1 MLSTPVPA
9 TPVLDVPHLQRR
21 ALSIALLILS
31 PGCFIQAWILAGQ
44 PQTAAHEP
52 WTFSLVGAIALSCL
66 LALRLTRVPVQIMS
80 ACVLLLAI
88 FTIEQRLITVFLTD
102 QLLPAG
108 SHLFPP
114 IVAYV
119 PVIFA
124 LGFLLLPVR
133 ISLLVSAMV
142 WLLIVATLFVGL
154 LPLATDGVPR
164 SGLLELGLFSLVG
177 MPTFFVLLYATGYY
191 QREISVLQAAASEA
205 DSMRRLLRDNEHARR
220 ELAQANEALSRQ
232 NQDLEHFS
240 AAISHDLK
248 SPIQTMAMM
257 AQMILARDE
266 ALTEETRKDLQ
277 SVVHNAHDAHVLMDA
292 LVRFTRLRR
301 SGVALDEVALGF
313 ELAELRKRYSGV
325 VDGKQRQID
334 IQAGL
339 PTLRCDR
346 MLVQEAFRNL
356 IDNAFKY
363 NDKAE
368 QRVEIGCRTVG
379 KEGVV
384 LFVRDN
390 GIGIEPRDQGRV
402 FDMFKRLNRTREFGD
417 GHGVGLAFVKRIIE
431 LHGGWITVE
440 STPGQGTTFLFTLEP
455 KNRKAA

>member
-1 MLSTPVPA
+1 MPVAPAEDSTA
-9 TPVLDVPHLQRR
+9 TKAERLQRR
-21 ALSIALLILS
+21 ALVIAVLILA
-31 PGCFIQAWILAGQ
+31 PGCFVEAWILANLDG
-44 PQTAAHEP
+44 TAAHEP
-52 WTFSLVGAIALSCL
+52 WTFVAVGIVALLITAVSAVARPPIKLFGSLILVLSL
-66 LALRLTRVPVQIMS
+66 FAV
-80 ACVLLLAI
+80 
-88 FTIEQRLITVFLTD
+88 EQRIVTVFVTG
-102 QLLPAG
+102 QVQAPG
-108 SHLFPP
+108 SHLFLP
-114 IVAYV
+114 IISYV

-124 LGFLLLPVR
+124 LAFLMLPARMSFV
-133 ISLLVSAMV
+133 VSGVV
-142 WLLIVATLFVGL
+142 WLIVVATVSIGIYPLLSDGIARTGLKELALFCFVGL
-154 LPLATDGVPR
+154 
-164 SGLLELGLFSLVG
+164 
-177 MPTFFVLLYATGYY
+177 PTFAALFFTSAHY
-191 QREISVLQAAASEA
+191 QRDLWSLQRSADEA
-205 DSMRRLLRDNEHARR
+205 VDMRRLLGEKEHARH

-232 NQDLEHFS
+232 NMDLEHFS

-266 ALTEETRKDLQ
+266 SLSDETRADLQ
-277 SVVHNAHDAHVLMDA
+277 AVVHNAHDAHVLMDA

-301 SGVALDEVALGF
+301 SGVSLEEVVLGT
-313 ELAELRKRYSGV
+313 ELQELRKRYVESINGQV
-325 VDGKQRQID
+325 RRIE

-346 MLVQEAFRNL
+346 TLVQEAFRNL

-368 QRVEIGCRTVG
+368 QRVEIGCRTAG

-402 FDMFKRLNRTREFGD
+402 FDMFKRLNRTRDFGS

-431 LHGGWITVE
+431 LHGGWIAVE
-440 STPGQGTTFLFTLEP
+440 STPGQGTTFLFTLQP
-455 KNRKAA
+455 KGQKAA

>member
-1 MLSTPVPA
+1 MPVAPAEDSTA
-9 TPVLDVPHLQRR
+9 TKAERLQRR
-21 ALSIALLILS
+21 ALIVAVLILA
-31 PGCFIQAWILAGQ
+31 PGCFVQAWILANLPG
-44 PQTAAHEP
+44 TAAHEP
-52 WTFSLVGAIALSCL
+52 WTFSAVGT
-66 LALRLTRVPVQIMS
+66 LALLITAVS
-80 ACVLLLAI
+80 AVARPPIKLFASLILVLALFAV
-88 FTIEQRLITVFLTD
+88 EQRLVTVFVTG
-102 QLLPAG
+102 QVEAPG
-108 SHLFPP
+108 SHLFLP
-114 IVAYV
+114 IISYV

-124 LGFLLLPVR
+124 LAFLMLPAR
-133 ISLLVSAMV
+133 TSLVVSGVV
-142 WLLIVATLFVGL
+142 WLIIVATISVGIYPLVGDGVARTGLKELALFCFVGL
-154 LPLATDGVPR
+154 
-164 SGLLELGLFSLVG
+164 
-177 MPTFFVLLYATGYY
+177 PTFAALFFTSAHY
-191 QREISVLQAAASEA
+191 QRDLWSLQRSADEA
-205 DSMRRLLRDNEHARR
+205 VDMRRLLGEKEHARH

-232 NQDLEHFS
+232 NMDLEHFS

-266 ALTEETRKDLQ
+266 SLSDETRADLQ
-277 SVVHNAHDAHVLMDA
+277 AVVHNAHDAHVLMDA

-301 SGVALDEVALGF
+301 SGVSLEEVVLGT
-313 ELAELRKRYSGV
+313 ELQELRKRYVESINGQV
-325 VDGKQRQID
+325 RRIE

-346 MLVQEAFRNL
+346 TLVQEAFRNL

-368 QRVEIGCRTVG
+368 QRVEIGCRTAG

-402 FDMFKRLNRTREFGD
+402 FDMFKRLNRTRDFGS

-431 LHGGWITVE
+431 LHGGWIAVE
-440 STPGQGTTFLFTLEP
+440 STPGQGTTFLFTLQP
-455 KNRKAA
+455 RGQKAA